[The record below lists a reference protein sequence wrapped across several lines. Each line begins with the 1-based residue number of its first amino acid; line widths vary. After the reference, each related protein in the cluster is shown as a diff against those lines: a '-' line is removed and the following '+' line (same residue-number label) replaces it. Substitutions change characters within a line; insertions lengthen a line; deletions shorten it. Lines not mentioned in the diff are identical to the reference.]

1 MPKLSVIIPV
11 YNAEK
16 FLHKSIES
24 VICQTFQDWELI
36 LVNDGS
42 KDGSLAV
49 CQEYAKNE
57 PRIKLID
64 KQNEGAG
71 PARNAGL
78 EIAQGKYVTFI
89 DADDWMDADAYQT
102 LVDEMEKTDA
112 DALVFGMKTHV
123 VDKNDSVVEMKE
135 DDLTPIQ
142 IFEQSEFRKKW
153 ASMYYSFNMDSVCNK
168 IFKLSIIKQNNL
180 QFPPLRRMQDGV
192 FNMFYYDNLTSF
204 SSINKSFYNRKW
216 NYVDTQRRKMPK
228 NLLECALTYYK
239 TAQDLLNKWGLS
251 TRENKLIFLNKFVEL
266 LHVIEF
272 VYAPTDDLTFAK
284 IYKHIKSINSNEQ
297 VHQILKEYSVQKGK
311 IRFKEKA
318 MLYKWNLLLALI
330 TYKQFKKEDKV

>member
-112 DALVFGMKTHV
+112 DSLVFGMKTHV
-123 VDKNDSVVEMKE
+123 VDKNDEIIEIKE
-135 DDLTPIQ
+135 DSVLPMQ
-142 IFEQSEFRKKW
+142 IAEKCEFREKW
-153 ASMYYSFNMDSVCNK
+153 ASTYTKINMDSTCNK
-168 IFKLSIIKQNNL
+168 IYKNAIIKENGL

-192 FNMFYYDNLTSF
+192 FNMYYYDCVNRFFT
-204 SSINKSFYNRKW
+204 INKNFYNRKW
-216 NYVDTQRRKMPK
+216 NYVDVQRKKMPK
-228 NLLECALTYYK
+228 NLLECATTYYK
-239 TAQDLLNKWGLS
+239 TSIKTLAKWGLATAS
-251 TRENKLIFLNKFVEL
+251 NKQIFLDKFVEL
-266 LHVIEF
+266 LHVLEF
-272 VYAPTDDLTFAK
+272 VYLPQSELSFTSV
-284 IYKHIKSINSNEQ
+284 YNHVKSINSNAE
-297 VHQILKEYSVQKGK
+297 VHQILKEYKKAKGK
-311 IRFKEKA
+311 IRLKEKA
-318 MLYKWNLLLALI
+318 MLNNWNLLLAFI
-330 TYKQFKKEDKV
+330 TYRQIKKG